1 MRLAYVAIRDA
12 GNSRREE
19 RVKVGRSVKILY
31 QSPNYD
37 PDKITNRYLRIDI
50 GSGKPVV
57 SETIKRP
64 KTNYTQ
70 RSYELPEE
78 EWPRYSKAIADANK
92 IKRCWPNEVAFV
104 EDDYGR

>member
-1 MRLAYVAIRDA
+1 M
-12 GNSRREE
+12 
-19 RVKVGRSVKILY
+19 KILY

-37 PDKITNRYLRIDI
+37 PDKITNRYLRIETK
-50 GSGKPVV
+50 SGKPVV

-78 EWPRYSKAIADANK
+78 DWPKYSKAIAEAK
-92 IKRCWPNEVAFV
+92 EIIHHFPNHVHFV
-104 EDDYGR
+104 EDERRDNVVPGN